1 MATRRQPLIP
11 GWLIPGVSAT
21 TLVVAVALA
30 AFLALWWNAPQDD
43 WVAVWQDSYLWHV
56 VRFSFW
62 QAFLSALLSVIPAIF
77 LARALYRRRFPG
89 RLALLRLCAMTLI
102 LPVLVAVFGILSV
115 YGRQGWLATLCQSLG
130 LEWTFSPYGLQ
141 GILLAHVF
149 FNLPMASRL
158 LLQALENIPGEQRQ
172 LAAQLGM
179 RSWHFFRFVEWPWLR
194 RQIPPVAALIFM
206 LCFASFATVLSL
218 GGGPQA
224 TTIELAI
231 YQALS
236 YDYDP
241 ARAAMLA
248 LLQMVCCLGLVLLSQ
263 RLSKAIAPGTTLLQG
278 WRDPD
283 DRLHS
288 RICDTV
294 LIVLALLLLLPPLLA
309 VIVDGVNRQLPE
321 VLAQPVL
328 WQALWT
334 SLRIALAA
342 GVLCV
347 VLTMMLLWSSR
358 ELRARQKMLA
368 GQVLEMSG
376 MLILAMPGIVLA
388 TGFFLLLNNTI
399 GLPQSADG
407 IVIFT
412 NALMAIPYALKVLE
426 NPMRDITARYSMLC
440 QSLGIEGWS
449 RLKVVELRAL
459 KRPLAQA
466 LAFACVLSIGDF
478 GVVALFGNDDFRT
491 LPFYLYQ
498 QIGSYRSQDGA
509 VTALI
514 LLLLCFLL
522 FTVIE
527 KLPGEMLKLTDITW
541 LYHHLP
547 MRFSLTVERG
557 EQVAILGPS
566 GAGKSTLLNL
576 IAGFLTPAS
585 GSLTIDGVD
594 HTTMPPSRR
603 PVSMLFQENN
613 LFSHLTVAQNI
624 GLGLNPGLKLN
635 AVQQGKMHAIARQMG
650 IDNLMARLPGELSG
664 GQRQRVA
671 LARCLVREQ
680 PILLLDEPFSALDP
694 ALRQEMLTLVSTS
707 CQQQKMTLLMVS
719 HSVEDAAR
727 IATRSVVVAD
737 GRIAWQG
744 MTNELLSGKAS
755 ASALLGITG

>member
-11 GWLIPGVSAT
+11 GWLIPGLSAAA
-21 TLVVAVALA
+21 LMVAVALA
-30 AFLALWWNAPQDD
+30 AFLALWLNAPQGE
-43 WVAVWQDSYLWHV
+43 WSSLWQDSYLWHV

-115 YGRQGWLATLCQSLG
+115 YGRQGWLASLWHTLG
-130 LEWTFSPYGLQ
+130 LEWHFSPYGLQ

-179 RSWHFFRFVEWPWLR
+179 RGWHFFRFVEWPWLR

-224 TTIELAI
+224 TTIEL
-231 YQALS
+231 
-236 YDYDP
+236 
-241 ARAAMLA
+241 
-248 LLQMVCCLGLVLLSQ
+248 LSQ
-263 RLSKAIAPGTTLLQG
+263 RLSKAIAPGVTLVQG

-288 RICDTV
+288 RLTDSL
-294 LIVLALLLLLPPLLA
+294 LIALALLLLLPPLLA
-309 VIVDGVNRQLPE
+309 VIIDGVNRSLLD
-321 VLAQPVL
+321 VLAQPIL

-347 VLTMMLLWSSR
+347 ILTMMLLWSSR
-358 ELRARQKMLA
+358 ELRARQQVLA
-368 GQVLEMSG
+368 GQALELSG

-388 TGFFLLLNNTI
+388 TGFFLLLNNSV
-399 GLPQSADG
+399 GLPESADG

-426 NPMRDITARYSMLC
+426 NPMRDVTARYSMLC

-509 VTALI
+509 VTAL
-514 LLLLCFLL
+514 LLLMLCFML

-527 KLPGEMLKLTDITW
+527 KLPGRNVKTD
-541 LYHHLP
+541 
-547 MRFSLTVERG
+547 
-557 EQVAILGPS
+557 
-566 GAGKSTLLNL
+566 
-576 IAGFLTPAS
+576 
-585 GSLTIDGVD
+585 
-594 HTTMPPSRR
+594 
-603 PVSMLFQENN
+603 
-613 LFSHLTVAQNI
+613 
-624 GLGLNPGLKLN
+624 
-635 AVQQGKMHAIARQMG
+635 
-650 IDNLMARLPGELSG
+650 
-664 GQRQRVA
+664 
-671 LARCLVREQ
+671 
-680 PILLLDEPFSALDP
+680 
-694 ALRQEMLTLVSTS
+694 
-707 CQQQKMTLLMVS
+707 
-719 HSVEDAAR
+719 
-727 IATRSVVVAD
+727 
-737 GRIAWQG
+737 
-744 MTNELLSGKAS
+744 
-755 ASALLGITG
+755 